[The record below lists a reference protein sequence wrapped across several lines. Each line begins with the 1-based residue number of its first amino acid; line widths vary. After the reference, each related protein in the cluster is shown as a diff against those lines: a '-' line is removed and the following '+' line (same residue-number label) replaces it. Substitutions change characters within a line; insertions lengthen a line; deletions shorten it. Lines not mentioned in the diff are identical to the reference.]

1 MVGQLL
7 KLRLS
12 RAVFFPNGSSFL
24 LVFRRDSNMLDYELA
39 ICPL

>member
-12 RAVFFPNGSSFL
+12 RAVSAPNGSSFL
-24 LVFRRDSNMLDYELA
+24 LVFRRDSNMVVYELA
-39 ICPL
+39 IRPL